1 MRETVQSEGMVGF
14 SAIAAL
20 ALFVGWRLLVWI
32 KNAPLS
38 PDPWNRAID
47 QTVHQPDAVP
57 ICHHCLTPASPTGW
71 FCECCG
77 CAVGPYN
84 NYMPY
89 LYIFSQGEVLRNGV
103 TERIQI
109 NALTVG
115 GYLLISLSG
124 YVVFAPLY
132 WFFLFRNLR
141 QNQAV
146 PVDESMP

>member
-1 MRETVQSEGMVGF
+1 
-14 SAIAAL
+14 
-20 ALFVGWRLLVWI
+20 
-32 KNAPLS
+32 
-38 PDPWNRAID
+38 
-47 QTVHQPDAVP
+47 
-57 ICHHCLTPASPTGW
+57 
-71 FCECCG
+71 
-77 CAVGPYN
+77 
-84 NYMPY
+84 MPY
-89 LYIFSQGEVLRNGV
+89 LHIFSQGEVLRNGV

-146 PVDESMP
+146 PVDESKP